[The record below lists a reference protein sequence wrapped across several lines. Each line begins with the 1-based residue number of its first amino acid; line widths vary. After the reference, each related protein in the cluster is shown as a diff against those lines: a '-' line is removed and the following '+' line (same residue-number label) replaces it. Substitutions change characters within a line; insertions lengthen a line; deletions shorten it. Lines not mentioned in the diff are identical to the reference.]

1 MVIFWGIFVGFCQQI
16 MADEKAEEKEERKK
30 KSQQMVWVGVCWMEL
45 YYMWCNKMMFQ
56 TSQETR
62 VLLFT
67 LLLLA
72 GDVERNPGPQQKGK
86 LSLLALAINSL
97 GPIRFFHVI
106 IAYIASQCNQR
117 Y

>member
-1 MVIFWGIFVGFCQQI
+1 MKNCDDFSFILIGFCPQI
-16 MADEKAEEKEERKK
+16 TAYKNAEKKEERKK

-72 GDVERNPGPQQKGK
+72 GDVERNPGPQQKGSK
-86 LSLLALAINSL
+86 ANLKILKGGNQCKSLETSI
-97 GPIRFFHVI
+97 
-106 IAYIASQCNQR
+106 
-117 Y
+117 